1 MQHSLDSQLP
11 TAEPSYPIQVSAGDF
26 RSVDILVF
34 AIPFLQFV
42 QLNVVGVL
50 YASELLLVATFVYFV
65 FTRKL
70 ELSTPISRRF
80 VALCTA
86 WLVSQIVTDFVRH
99 TAFSDYARGWSKIV
113 MTLIT
118 FAVLYVLLDGRE
130 QRLVSYGWGLVAGS
144 TLGFLID
151 PGQWGREYPWKFG
164 MSFPVTLG
172 AFLLASR
179 KNCARS
185 WPIIISVIIGCTNIA
200 AGARSR
206 GGVCL
211 AIALYLLIS
220 SPQSQKR
227 DGIPKMKTASLVAII
242 ALCALAVAAVLW
254 TYQYAARAGILGH
267 AAREEYE
274 EQSAGDYG
282 VLLGG
287 RSAVLGSIPAIYD
300 SPILGH
306 GSWARD
312 PVYVLA
318 QLQAMTA
325 MGYENTSAVEE
336 EELDEG
342 YIPAHS
348 YLFGAWVE
356 AGVVGAIFWAWVLV
370 LTVNALVRT
379 YPCHTLLLPL
389 VAFCAVSLAWDIL
402 FSPYGA
408 QQRIIVPFYIVLLM
422 THLRMARLHVS
433 PLATA
438 KARAS

>member
-1 MQHSLDSQLP
+1 LP
-11 TAEPSYPIQVSAGDF
+11 TAEPSFAIQASAGES
-26 RSVDILVF
+26 RSADILVF
-34 AIPFLQFV
+34 AIPFLQWV

-50 YASELLLVATFVYFV
+50 YASELLLVATFVYLV

-70 ELSTPISRRF
+70 ELSKPIARQF
-80 VALCTA
+80 VALCTT
-86 WLVSQIVTDFVRH
+86 WLVSQVVTDFVRH

-113 MTLIT
+113 MTLIS

-130 QRLVSYGWGLVAGS
+130 QRLVSYGWGLVTGS

-185 WPIIISVIIGCTNIA
+185 WPISISVIIGCINIA

-206 GGVCL
+206 GAVCL
-211 AIALYLLIS
+211 AVALYLLIS

-227 DGIPKMKTASLVAII
+227 DDIPKMKAASLVAII
-242 ALCALAVAAVLW
+242 ALGALAVAAVLW
-254 TYQYAARAGILGH
+254 TYQYAARSGILGH
-267 AAREEYE
+267 AAMVEYE

-312 PVYVLA
+312 PTYVLA
-318 QLQAMTA
+318 QLQAMAA

-356 AGVVGAIFWAWVLV
+356 GGVVGAIFWAWVLILAV
-370 LTVNALVRT
+370 KGLVRT
-379 YPCHTLLLPL
+379 YLSNTLLLPL

-422 THLRMARLHVS
+422 THVGIARLHVS